1 VLPAS
6 AHLSASLANQ
16 DSKAATEDALP
27 QLHALQINF
36 NTELYALT
44 HAPSALIK

>member
-1 VLPAS
+1 LPAS
-6 AHLSASLANQ
+6 APLSVSLANQ
-16 DSKAATEDALP
+16 DSKAVTEDVLP

-36 NTELYALT
+36 NTELHALA